1 MLSTTDR
8 LVLLQ
13 HGGLEGLHGKTG
25 LAMLRYRQ
33 GPIVAVVDPDHAGA
47 DLATVTGIPR
57 SVPIVAD
64 LQAALAFDP
73 TVAVI
78 GLAPSGGQFPATMQR
93 DVELALEAGLSLANG
108 LHARLAE
115 DPQLQKRLQPDRW
128 IWDLRREPE
137 GVKVAAA
144 RAATA
149 AVRRVLFVG
158 TDMCVGKMSSALE
171 LLRAGEHRG
180 WSVAFVGT
188 GQAGILITGGGIALD
203 AVRVDY
209 AAGAVEAAVL
219 QTCQGH
225 DWVLIEG
232 QGSVLH
238 PASTA
243 TLPLLRGSQPT
254 DLVLVHRAGQQ
265 EIRPWADDAPAIAI
279 PPLPQV
285 IALYEAMAAVACPG
299 TSGLPR
305 PQQRIRAV
313 ALNTAHL
320 EEREAKDAIRATQEQ
335 TGLCC
340 DDPVRFGGA
349 AILDAL
355 CGAGT

>member
-1 MLSTTDR
+1 MLSATDR

-13 HGGLEGLHGKTG
+13 HGGLEGLEGKTG

-47 DLATVTGIPR
+47 DLTAVTGIPR
-57 SVPIVAD
+57 SAPIVAD

-73 TVAVI
+73 AVAVI
-78 GLAPSGGQFPATMQR
+78 GLAPSGGQLPAAMR
-93 DVELALEAGLSLANG
+93 HDVELALEAGLCVANG
-108 LHARLAE
+108 LHVRLAE
-115 DPQLQKRLQPDRW
+115 DPQLRKRLRPDRW

-137 GVKVAAA
+137 GLTVAAA

-149 AVRRVLFVG
+149 AARRVLFVG
-158 TDMCVGKMSSALE
+158 TDMCVGKMSAALE
-171 LLRAGEHRG
+171 LRQAGERRG

-188 GQAGILITGGGIALD
+188 GQAGLLITGSGIALD
-203 AVRVDY
+203 AIRVDY
-209 AAGAVEAAVL
+209 AAGAVEGAVL
-219 QTCQGH
+219 QACRAS

-254 DLVLVHRAGQQ
+254 DLVLVHRAGQR
-265 EIRPWADDAPAIAI
+265 EIRPWANDAPAIAV

-285 IALYEAMAAVACPG
+285 IALYEAMAAVACPP
-299 TSGLPR
+299 TADRLR
-305 PQQRIRAV
+305 PRIRAV

-320 EEREAKDAIRATQEQ
+320 QERDAKEAIRATQEE

-340 DDPVRFGGA
+340 DDLVRFGA
-349 AILDAL
+349 EAILDAL
-355 CGAGT
+355 GSVEV